1 MTASS
6 SLKGTGASLLF
17 GKFLMV
23 LVPVFLLTSAA
34 GLSFISE
41 RLAQDTHNELSA
53 RIGAQSAH
61 VAAALGRVGQLREN
75 IASQDLISTLLFDE
89 AILCAEVKPHAD
101 ALAVLVA
108 PKGLGCVGQEAAER
122 FALPL
127 GFDGE
132 NMLHVRFTTAE
143 VDATRQSHR
152 EFTLL
157 VMVFGLLISISASY
171 IGFRRIVGR
180 PLKALLVAITQT
192 DETSEPAYVPVSGT
206 DELSTVTRAYNRMQE
221 HLAAEAALV
230 REKTAELSAE
240 RQRNEQLLSKVFQ
253 VSPYPFAILN
263 PEDGT
268 YQNVNEAWCSTMG
281 YRREEVIGQ
290 SAVSLGIW
298 ADPNDRAR
306 FIHLLKNGG
315 SVQAYETQVMTKDG
329 DELDVMISG
338 EYVKFGSEDR
348 LFMVAD
354 DVTELRK
361 AEAQQ
366 QWHHEELSA
375 AKTRA
380 ESANQAKTE
389 FLANMSHELR
399 TPLNAIIGF
408 SEHIKGETLG
418 PIGNRDYAEY
428 IGYIHDSGNHLL
440 QMVNEI
446 LDFSKVE
453 TGKLELNET
462 VFDLRKV
469 AGDAVRIVGMQVSEA
484 GLELSVTIPPHVP
497 DLIADQRIFTQ
508 ILLNLLSNSIKFTPH
523 GGKVTVS
530 ADTTDGGLEIVVS
543 DTGIGMDDV
552 GLEKAL
558 VPFAQVD
565 SSSIRSQEGTG
576 LGLSIVQQFTQLHGG
591 TLRIESKLGLGT
603 RICID
608 IPSARLMENQE
619 LFVVN
624 A

>member
-1 MTASS
+1 MTTKYR
-6 SLKGTGASLLF
+6 LRGTGACRLF
-17 GKFLMV
+17 GKFL
-23 LVPVFLLTSAA
+23 LILIPVFLLTSAA

-53 RIGAQSAH
+53 RIGARSAH
-61 VAAALGRVGQLREN
+61 VAASLSRNGQLGES

-89 AILCAEVKPHAD
+89 AILCAEVKSHKD
-101 ALAVLVA
+101 APAVLVA
-108 PKGLGCVGQEAAER
+108 PQSLGCVGQEAAAQ
-122 FALPL
+122 FAIPL
-127 GFDGE
+127 GLDGE
-132 NMLHVRFTTAE
+132 NMLYVRFTTPRSTP
-143 VDATRQSHR
+143 TRQSHR
-152 EFTLL
+152 EFSML
-157 VMVFGLLISISASY
+157 VMVFGLLISIVASF
-171 IGFRRIVGR
+171 IGFRSIIGK
-180 PLKALLVAITQT
+180 PLKRLLTAIVQT
-192 DETSEPAYVPVSGT
+192 DETAEPVYVPTSGK
-206 DELSTVTRAYNRMQE
+206 DEISTVTRAYNRMQE
-221 HLAAEAALV
+221 HLAAEAARV
-230 REKTAELSAE
+230 REKTSELNAE

-263 PEDGT
+263 PEDGV
-268 YQNVNEAWCSTMG
+268 YQNVNDAWCSTMG
-281 YRREEVIGQ
+281 YRREEVIGH
-290 SAVSLGIW
+290 SAVSLGVW
-298 ADPNDRAR
+298 SDPNDRAR

-315 SVQAYETQVMTKDG
+315 SVQAYETQVVTKSG
-329 DELDVMISG
+329 GELDVMISG

-361 AEAQQ
+361 AEAQRL
-366 QWHHEELSA
+366 WHHEELST
-375 AKTRA
+375 AKTKA
-380 ESANQAKTE
+380 ENANQAKSE

-428 IGYIHDSGNHLL
+428 IGYIHDSGVHLL

-446 LDFSKVE
+446 LDFSK
-453 TGKLELNET
+453 TDAGKLELNET

-469 AGDAVRIVGMQVSEA
+469 AGDAARIVGMQASEA
-484 GLELSVTIPPHVP
+484 GLEISVAIPPHVP
-497 DLIADQRIFTQ
+497 ELIADQRIFTQ
-508 ILLNLLSNSIKFTPH
+508 ILLNLLSNSITFTPH

-530 ADTTDGGLEIVVS
+530 ADTTVDGLEIVVT
-543 DTGIGMDDV
+543 DTGIGMDDA

-558 VPFAQVD
+558 IPFAQVD
-565 SSSIRSQEGTG
+565 SASNRSHEGTG

-591 TLRIESKLGLGT
+591 TLRIESTPGLGT
-603 RICID
+603 KISID